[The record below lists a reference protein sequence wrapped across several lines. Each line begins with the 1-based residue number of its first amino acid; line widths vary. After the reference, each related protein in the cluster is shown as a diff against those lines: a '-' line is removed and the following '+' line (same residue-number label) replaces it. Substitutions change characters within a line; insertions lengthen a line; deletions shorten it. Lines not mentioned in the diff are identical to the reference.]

1 MVQFE
6 AVAPTDCQAR
16 LAVSSLSSPSHFV
29 DPVGRVPVQEYVV
42 PAEETVNVAE
52 QGVPTTPPL
61 YGVIEQV
68 SVPNFLK
75 SS

>member
-1 MVQFE
+1 M
-6 AVAPTDCQAR
+6 
-16 LAVSSLSSPSHFV
+16 LSSAHIV
-29 DPVGRVPVQEYVV
+29 DPEGMEPVQEYVV

-75 SS
+75 SA